1 MASGLSTVSDPAL
14 KRRGLHLTRTLA
26 RSRKVDTTGRLTSGN
41 YPYNFRSLAAH
52 RERRHKFYMPEQLP
66 AHLPISAWN
75 NPVSR
80 GNHRQ
85 QTVSQG
91 EPRVPLHLAC
101 STCIISWLS
110 RLSLNIRA
118 VSTRIVHSSPLSRT
132 AILSSPG

>member
-1 MASGLSTVSDPAL
+1 
-14 KRRGLHLTRTLA
+14 
-26 RSRKVDTTGRLTSGN
+26 
-41 YPYNFRSLAAH
+41 
-52 RERRHKFYMPEQLP
+52 MPEQLP
-66 AHLPISAWN
+66 AHMPISAWN

-101 STCIISWLS
+101 STFSVSWLS

-118 VSTRIVHSSPLSRT
+118 VSTRIVQSSLSADSHSFLPWLKPRGFQNLRLYENET
-132 AILSSPG
+132 IT